1 MEASGLDVE
10 NAVIEYRE
18 GADQSGKKGGAFVR
32 KQPGMERY
40 PNVTLRRGI
49 TGDLNLWTNL
59 RQPIRD
65 AVTGPEFGTL
75 GQSDRSIKIALQDE
89 QHQTKQTWTLRNAW
103 VSKLS
108 GPSLNAKG
116 NEVAIESIEVVCEHI
131 ERVFDGTTPT
141 QLIGDPPW
149 ATVPAVT
156 NLVLSQDKAS
166 IPIAPG
172 GSRSRPC

>member
-1 MEASGLDVE
+1 MATARKNPYAAFNFVVTHSDITIGGFMEVSGLDVE

-18 GADQSGKKGGAFVR
+18 GADQAKTGAFVR
-32 KQPGMERY
+32 KLPGMERY

-65 AVTGPEFGTL
+65 AAKGPEFGTV
-75 GQSDRSIKIALQDE
+75 GQTTPSLKIDLQDE
-89 QHQTKQTWTLRNAW
+89 KHTAVQSWTLQNAW

-116 NEVAIESIEVVCEHI
+116 NEIAIESIEVVCDRI
-131 ERVFDGTTPT
+131 E
-141 QLIGDPPW
+141 
-149 ATVPAVT
+149 
-156 NLVLSQDKAS
+156 LS
-166 IPIAPG
+166 
-172 GSRSRPC
+172 